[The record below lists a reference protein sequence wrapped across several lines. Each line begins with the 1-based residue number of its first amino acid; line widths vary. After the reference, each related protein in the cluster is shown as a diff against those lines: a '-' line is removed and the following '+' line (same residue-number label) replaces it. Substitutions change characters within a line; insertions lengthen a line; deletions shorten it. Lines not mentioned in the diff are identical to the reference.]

1 MNFCFETKLICYL
14 NLKLLP
20 GDRRAIVKQN
30 ADVNAHD
37 CNNASNVQIHHK
49 DSLKQRIQL
58 FLGGT
63 KLKIFYKFI

>member
-1 MNFCFETKLICYL
+1 MKFCFETKLIYYL

-37 CNNASNVQIHHK
+37 RNNASNVQVHHK
-49 DSLKQRIQL
+49 DSLKRIIKFFVL
-58 FLGGT
+58 CGVKFLAT
-63 KLKIFYKFI
+63 N